1 MKHNLTDELKKVKL
15 LQLTPEELTAIR
27 EIGRLPE
34 KEDKQIGNILN
45 KYCQS
50 VLAFVRIAIYNPKA
64 RKWCRENNQTQW
76 REYLDEI
83 SKFETFACEFKT
95 PKKLPIF
102 DLLAGLML
110 TCEYLDE
117 QKSEKKIVILY
128 VAMEVFNSFHAA
140 CTITRMAVTE
150 LKTGEK
156 ELKSMTKALE
166 KFAPLHGC
174 PGYLLYSWFTRNI
187 GEHLLEQKKE
197 KAASGALHLGY
208 QFLLTAARL
217 EKESAPEIHNA
228 AYGDIPHFLSIIDS
242 SPQTFP
248 SMISNYENRFSAF
261 ISPIKLSAQQ
271 TASDLTRK
279 WMQYSHRT

>member
-1 MKHNLTDELKKVKL
+1 M
-15 LQLTPEELTAIR
+15 
-27 EIGRLPE
+27 
-34 KEDKQIGNILN
+34 
-45 KYCQS
+45 
-50 VLAFVRIAIYNPKA
+50 AFVRIAIYNQKA
-64 RKWCRENNQTQW
+64 RKWCRENNETVW
-76 REYLDEI
+76 RDYLDEI
-83 SKFETFACEFKT
+83 GKFKTFSCEFKT

-117 QKSEKKIVILY
+117 EKPEKKIVILY

-140 CTITRMAVTE
+140 CSITRMAVE
-150 LKTGEK
+150 GLKTGEK
-156 ELKSMTKALE
+156 EVKSMTKVLE

-174 PGYLLYSWFTRNI
+174 PGYLLYSWFTQNI
-187 GEHLLEQKKE
+187 GEHFLEKKRE

-228 AYGDIPHFLSIIDS
+228 AYGDIPHFLSIIDQQFDKH
-242 SPQTFP
+242 SPQQTFP

-261 ISPIKLSAQQ
+261 ISPIKEIKKVELLQ
-271 TASDLTRK
+271 LTREELTAIREINRLPEK
-279 WMQYSHRT
+279 PE